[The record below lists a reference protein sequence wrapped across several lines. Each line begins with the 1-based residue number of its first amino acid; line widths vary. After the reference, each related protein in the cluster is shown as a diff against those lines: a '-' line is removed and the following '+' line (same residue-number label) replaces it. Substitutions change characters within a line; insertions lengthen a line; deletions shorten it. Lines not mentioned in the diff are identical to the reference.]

1 MEKRLQIQLPLREII
16 RRPDRKLRN
25 NQLYVLTN
33 HRKINGAAVILY
45 PEMLKELSNRFLG
58 GFYIIPSSI
67 HEVIFVPDRDDID
80 PSALL
85 NMIIDV
91 NDSQVPKEDILS
103 YNLYYYDVT
112 LHKIKV
118 INNVKQKI
126 L

>member
-1 MEKRLQIQLPLREII
+1 MIEEFVSDKQTEKIMWIISNPLG
-16 RRPDRKLRN
+16 
-25 NQLYVLTN
+25 
-33 HRKINGAAVILY
+33 INGAISMFYEDKLY
-45 PEMLKELSNRFLG
+45 NLANNINSDL
-58 GFYIIPSSI
+58 YIMPSSI